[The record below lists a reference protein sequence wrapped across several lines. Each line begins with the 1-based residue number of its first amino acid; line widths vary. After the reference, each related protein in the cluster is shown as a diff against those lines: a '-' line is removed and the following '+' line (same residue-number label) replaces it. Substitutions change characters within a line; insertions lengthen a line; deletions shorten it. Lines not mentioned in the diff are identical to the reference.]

1 MARFRSLANTIG
13 RQFVFTVAASA
24 LFLLASTIDGFAAK
38 AEEAKGPVNLAL
50 RTAGVFEEPLVA
62 TGITL
67 SSEDLA
73 LAEAT
78 ATYKTQ
84 TVPDDFTVFDRFLA
98 EYPQSN
104 WRVALLTNLGLAY
117 YHYGYFS
124 KAIDSWEEAW
134 KEGRGATSAEAKALV
149 DRAVGELAR
158 MHARLGH
165 ADRLAAL
172 FQEIGDRPVSGP
184 ATESL
189 TGATE
194 GLWTMRNDPGV
205 AYLCGPMALK
215 NLLLSENASA
225 ERVRFL
231 DEYRSSPQGV
241 TLAEVGRLAEQA
253 KLPYKLAYR
262 EKNQPIPVPAI
273 VHWKVSHFAVVIG
286 ETNGRFH
293 IKDPTFGT
301 DLWVTRGALESESSG
316 YFLIPSEKL
325 GTGLR
330 EVGFQE
336 ASNIRGMGF
345 TGSND
350 PSATSPSS
358 DTAMPQSSNCGMCGY
373 NVSEMVVSLNLK
385 DTPVGYAPP
394 KGPPVYMSVIYN
406 QREASQPANFSF
418 FNVSAKWTLNWLSY
432 IQDDPTLAGANVL
445 RYVAG
450 GGYVNYLGYDSSSRF
465 FFRETTTKVDAF
477 LQLTSNSPISY
488 SRYLP
493 DGSVEIYSQSDGAT
507 TFPRRVFL
515 SQISDPAGNV
525 VKLNYDNQQRL
536 VSITDATGR
545 NTTLSYELTTNPLLV
560 TRITD
565 PFDHSAQ
572 IAYDANGR
580 LAQIT
585 DVIGLTSRFTYDS
598 SSLVNSMTTPY
609 GTTTFAFGTG
619 VGYGPSRFVE
629 ITDPLGNHERVEYLQ
644 GAPGISSQESPI
656 PNGIK
661 VFHCCAPDNSS
672 MFMDGRNTFYWDKHA
687 LLLAR
692 GDYTKARIR
701 HWLHDGLSASVQTSS
716 VIESVKYPLERRI
729 WFNYPGQ
736 GPDPYGG
743 GVTGNLDKPSVIA
756 RVLDDG
762 TTQLTQLSYNFFGK
776 LASVTDPV
784 GRATF
789 YDYDPSN
796 GVDLLSIRQQTSP
809 TVLSNIARFTYN
821 SQRLP
826 VTYTDAAGQTT
837 TYSYNSAGQLSQ
849 VANPLNETTEYVYDG
864 LGYLT
869 RVINPNGKT
878 AASFTYDASGRVA
891 THTDSEGY
899 TVSFAYDAADRLTIE
914 TYPDGTTRQYT
925 WNRLDLSSVK
935 DRQGRTTQYSYDA
948 VRDLIAVTDPLGRKT
963 KFGYY
968 ENGKLKT
975 LTDPNGNVTTW
986 NIDVQDRV
994 TAKVYADGKQ
1004 FTNTYEAS
1012 TSRLKS
1018 VSDPLGQTK
1027 QYGYALDD
1035 QMTSINYLNA
1045 HNPTPNVNFAYDT
1058 YFRRLVSMTDGSG
1071 TTQYEYQ
1078 VVGALGALH
1087 LLKEVGPY
1095 KNSAIA
1101 YQYDATG
1108 RMIGR
1113 EVDTTSTENFGYDKL
1128 GRLTLHASPLGTFA
1142 LDYLGQT
1149 AQPTSRRLSESLSTE
1164 WTHEGSTHDSDFKSG
1179 PVRTEWTYDS
1189 NKQDRHLLRIKN
1201 GGEARNYHL
1210 TTTPEKLIT
1219 HIDETGA
1226 ERPHSWSYVYDAAG
1240 RLIQAS
1246 SNETEYAYAY
1256 DPADNIVSIEG
1267 PAGTKNGNYNNVNQV
1282 LSFNDESFTYDA
1294 NGNVIDDGVRTYEWD
1309 AENRLLNISNKNE
1322 LAKSTT
1328 FRYDGYGRRIAI
1340 LNSDAADSKEKR
1352 YLWCGVVLCQARD
1365 SNDVVSRRYFPEGE
1379 LVVRR
1384 DDSEDEESSKTTLYY
1399 AQDQL
1404 GSVRDVLTGVTGHTT
1419 ASFDYDPYGNPTRTD
1434 GHVSP
1439 DFRYARM
1446 FYEKNSGLYLTQYR
1460 AYDPRTSRFISNDP
1474 LGFLGGSLNLYAY
1487 VKDSPVNLVDR
1498 NGAQVAGE
1506 PGWEPGYEPAG
1517 NPLFDWLSDE
1527 ESNALNGYLG
1537 ELYEQYYFNLEHAHP
1552 SQSPGQQ
1559 CLINPPGTPP
1569 LLPGQDIC
1577 SIYPCFQNA
1586 PGPSWNYTPGPSPSP
1601 TPAPGAPVPQPLP
1614 VPLPDATPTP
1624 TPTPGPLLLP

>member
-50 RTAGVFEEPLVA
+50 RSAGAFEEPLVA

-73 LAEAT
+73 LAEAI

-124 KAIDSWEEAW
+124 KALDSWEEAW
-134 KEGRGATSAEAKALV
+134 KEGRRATSAEAKALV

-215 NLLLSENASA
+215 NLLLSENVSA

-330 EVGFQE
+330 EVGFKE

-507 TFPRRVFL
+507 TFPRHVFL
-515 SQISDPAGNV
+515 SQISDPVGNV
-525 VKLNYDNQQRL
+525 VKLNYDNQRRL

-565 PFDHSAQ
+565 PFGRSAQ

-762 TTQLTQLSYNFFGK
+762 TTQLIQLSYNFFGK

-809 TVLSNIARFTYN
+809 TVLSDIARFTYN

-849 VANPLNETTEYVYDG
+849 VTNPLNETTEYVYDG

-869 RVINPNGKT
+869 RVINSNGKT

-914 TYPDGTTRQYT
+914 TYPDGTARQYT

-935 DRQGRTTQYSYDA
+935 DRQGRTTQYNYDA
-948 VRDLIAVTDPLGRKT
+948 VRNLIAVTDPLGRKT

-1004 FTNTYEAS
+1004 FTNTYEAT

-1045 HNPTPNVNFAYDT
+1045 LNPTPNVTFAYDT

-1071 TTQYEYQ
+1071 TTQFEYQ
-1078 VVGALGALH
+1078 PVGALGALH

-1095 KNSAIA
+1095 QNSTIGF
-1101 YQYDATG
+1101 QYDKIG
-1108 RMIGR
+1108 RMVGR
-1113 EVDTTSTENFGYDKL
+1113 EVDTSTENFVYDKL
-1128 GRLTLHASPLGTFA
+1128 GRLTLHNSPLGTFA
-1142 LDYLGQT
+1142 VDYLGQT
-1149 AQPTSRRLSESLSTE
+1149 EQPTSRRLANPFSPE
-1164 WTHEGSTHDSDFKSG
+1164 WTQQSG
-1179 PVRTEWTYDS
+1179 PGDGDFIGGSMLTQWIYDS
-1189 NKQDRHLLRIKN
+1189 NTHDRHLLRIKN
-1201 GGEARNYHL
+1201 GREARNYHL
-1210 TTTPEKLIT
+1210 TMTPENLIT
-1219 HIDETGA
+1219 RIDETGA
-1226 ERPHSWSYVYDAAG
+1226 ERPRSWSYVYDAAD
-1240 RLIQAS
+1240 RLLQAS
-1246 SNETEYAYAY
+1246 SDETEYTYAY
-1256 DPADNIVSIEG
+1256 DPADNIDSIGG
-1267 PAGTKNGNYNNVNQV
+1267 PTGTKNGNYNNVNQV
-1282 LSFNDESFTYDA
+1282 LSFNGDSFTYDA
-1294 NGNVIDDGVRTYEWD
+1294 NGNVIDDGKRTYAWD
-1309 AENRLLNISNKNE
+1309 AENRLLSIGDKDE
-1322 LAKSTT
+1322 PQRKTT
-1328 FRYDGYGRRIAI
+1328 FRYDGSGRRVAI
-1340 LNSDAADSKEKR
+1340 VTSNGADSREKH
-1352 YLWCGVVLCQARD
+1352 YLWCALALCQARD
-1365 SNDVVSRRYFPEGE
+1365 SSDVVSRRYFPEGE
-1379 LVVRR
+1379 LFVRH
-1384 DDSEDEESSKTTLYY
+1384 DDSDDEESSTTTSYY

-1404 GSVRDVLTGVTGHTT
+1404 GSVRDVLSGVSGHTV
-1419 ASFDYDPYGNPTRTD
+1419 ASFDYDPYGNPTRRTH
-1434 GHVSP
+1434 GVSTS
-1439 DFRYARM
+1439 FRYAGM
-1446 FYEKNSGLYLTQYR
+1446 FYEQNSGVYLTLHR
-1460 AYDPRTSRFISNDP
+1460 AYDPGSKRWLSRDSNGEWP
-1474 LGFLGGSLNLYAY
+1474 LTNLYGY
-1487 VKDSPVNLVDR
+1487 VGQSPTNAIDPTGLVPWWTTFYNWLSGLFTDVGVNGKNADVPTDIVSGAVNVPGLPGAGPAVGIALDPNNAVPLV
-1498 NGAQVAGE
+1498 NGIKTVTT
-1506 PGWEPGYEPAG
+1506 PGWAISHQAQLCEVDPELCQQ
-1517 NPLFDWLSDE
+1517 NPK
-1527 ESNALNGYLG
+1527 
-1537 ELYEQYYFNLEHAHP
+1537 
-1552 SQSPGQQ
+1552 
-1559 CLINPPGTPP
+1559 
-1569 LLPGQDIC
+1569 
-1577 SIYPCFQNA
+1577 
-1586 PGPSWNYTPGPSPSP
+1586 PSP
-1601 TPAPGAPVPQPLP
+1601 TPQCHQ
-1614 VPLPDATPTP
+1614 
-1624 TPTPGPLLLP
+1624 